1 MNTTA
6 EAEVN
11 PGKIHALIT
20 GYLQSKALFMAV
32 ELDLFT
38 KLSSQSYTEENISN
52 VLNLKPRATR
62 ILLNSCMGIGLIEKK
77 ESFFY
82 NTALSDRFLVK
93 GKNGYMGELALHQ
106 NQHFKNFIS
115 LTDSLKNNES
125 ITKRVRKDG
134 YSNEGATESGEES
147 DVESFIKAMHGSSIV
162 QAKALADVCK
172 VDSGHMVDFGC
183 GSGAYSI
190 AFAKKNPNIRITAID
205 YPKVCSVAEGFV
217 REENLQEKIK
227 FSPGNL
233 FEESLPNDLNTILL
247 SHVLDGYGEE
257 KAFELLSR
265 VSESLPPG
273 GQLILHT
280 HLAEKAET
288 PFPYLFNLILLA
300 NTEEGEVHREETLY
314 LWLKKLG
321 FGNIKNQKV
330 SPISSVI
337 IAKKP

>member
-1 MNTTA
+1 MNTTV
-6 EAEVN
+6 ETEVT

-38 KLSSQSYTEENISN
+38 KLSSQNYTEEDISN
-52 VLNLKPRATR
+52 ILNLKPRATR

-77 ESFFY
+77 EQFFY

-93 GKNGYMGELALHQ
+93 GKAGYMGELALHQ
-106 NQHFKNFIS
+106 DQHFKNFIS

-134 YSNEGATESGEES
+134 YSNEGATESGGES

-162 QAKALADVCK
+162 QAKALADICEVS
-172 VDSGHMVDFGC
+172 SGHMVDFGC

-190 AFAKKNPNIRITAID
+190 AFAKRNPNIQITAMD

-217 REENLQEKIK
+217 REENLQEQIK
-227 FSPGNL
+227 FSSGNL
-233 FEESLPNDLNTILL
+233 FEENLPNDLNTILL

-265 VSESLPPG
+265 ISEALPAG

-280 HLAEKAET
+280 HLAEKADA

-321 FGNIKNQKV
+321 FINIKNQKV

-337 IAKKP
+337 IAEKQ